1 MTQEDIYRKD
11 MQFKLVSIQMNLRE
25 RFEKETGKKPIQYG
39 GVPELGYVEMLES
52 MLEWIPVEI
61 KLPEKGQNVFAH
73 YKNSFGKDRIIRS
86 KYLRK
91 YQEEASDDELDFAE
105 YSEEHDENFWPE
117 GWYEQIDNWGDYSA
131 VAVVEGEID
140 YWLPL
145 PPLPEDV

>member
-1 MTQEDIYRKD
+1 
-11 MQFKLVSIQMNLRE
+11 MNLRK

-39 GVPELGYVEMLES
+39 GVPELGYVEMPES

-73 YKNSFGKDRIIRS
+73 YKNSFGKDRIIRA